1 MPLKTR
7 KLGSSDLEVPIACLG
22 TMTWGGRCAIFCT
35 PQACSTYLQQPIS
48 RLCLLSIGAPWRRS
62 AAPLLPSCCFRG
74 RCFLPLFHDVAAA
87 PRLLTCAEQNTEE
100 EAFEQLDYALSRGL
114 NFIDTAEM

>member
-1 MPLKTR
+1 MHHCACAACN
-7 KLGSSDLEVPIACLG
+7 SS
-22 TMTWGGRCAIFCT
+22 R
-35 PQACSTYLQQPIS
+35 QQPIH
-48 RLCLLSIGAPWRRS
+48 RLYVPPIGAPWHRS